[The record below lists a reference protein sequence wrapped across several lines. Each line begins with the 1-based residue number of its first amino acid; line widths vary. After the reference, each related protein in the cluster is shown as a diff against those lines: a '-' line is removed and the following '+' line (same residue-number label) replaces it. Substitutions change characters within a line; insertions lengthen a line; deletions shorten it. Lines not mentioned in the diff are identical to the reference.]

1 MKFFD
6 AFAEH
11 PFGGW
16 IIQGISVVA
25 FIVALKILT
34 SKLSDSGPMGAV
46 KAGVN
51 IV

>member
-16 IIQGISVVA
+16 VINGVAVLA
-25 FIVALKILT
+25 FIIVVKIIATRLP
-34 SKLSDSGPMGAV
+34 DSGPGGAV